1 MFDSHNK
8 KSSRPANKQKISV
21 AKLPDRPETGTHA
34 AGASVAPAERV
45 VGFDVARALAIL
57 GMVVVHFSLV
67 MAADRGSPGWLS
79 AALSFL
85 DGRPA
90 ATFVILA
97 GVGVTLMARRA
108 VLGGDPRS
116 IATVR
121 RALIIR
127 GIILLALG
135 FINLRIWPGDIL
147 RVYGVSLVVVA
158 WLTTASDRKLLLG
171 ALACAA
177 GFVAL
182 FLMFDFEKNWDW
194 DTLSYRRLWTAAGL
208 VRNLFYDGFR
218 SVFPWTGFL
227 FFGMWLGRVN
237 LRDPAVNRSVFLAA
251 IATGLGAEVVSW
263 LCVSY
268 FLAHPHGLDAETVK
282 ALFGTES
289 MPALPLFLLA
299 SGGEAVAV
307 IASCVRLSSEGHSRC
322 WHALAAT
329 GQMALTWYFAHI
341 VLGLGA
347 IVALGLTNSQTLL
360 VAAGCGAGFFAA
372 AVVVSWLWKL
382 TFRHGPLE
390 WVMRKLAREA
400 R

>member
-1 MFDSHNK
+1 
-8 KSSRPANKQKISV
+8 
-21 AKLPDRPETGTHA
+21 
-34 AGASVAPAERV
+34 
-45 VGFDVARALAIL
+45 
-57 GMVVVHFSLV
+57 MVVVHFSLV
-67 MAADRGSPGWLS
+67 MAADRSRPGWLS

-97 GVGVTLMARRA
+97 GVGVTLMSRRS
-108 VLGGDPRS
+108 VLSGDPRS
-116 IATVR
+116 IAATR
-121 RALIIR
+121 RVLIIR
-127 GIILLALG
+127 GVILLALG

-147 RVYGVSLVVVA
+147 RVYGVSLVVA
-158 WLTTASDRKLLLG
+158 ASLIAASDRRLLLG

-194 DTLSYRRLWTAAGL
+194 DTLSYHRLWTAAGL

-227 FFGMWLGRVN
+227 FFGMWLGRLD
-237 LRDPAVNRSVFLAA
+237 LRNPAVNRRVFLAA
-251 IATGLGAEVVSW
+251 MAMGLGAELVSW
-263 LCVSY
+263 RCVSY

-299 SGGEAVAV
+299 SGGEAVAA
-307 IASCVRLSSEGHSRC
+307 IAFCVRLSSEGRSRY
-322 WHALAAT
+322 WQALAAT

-347 IVALGLTNSQTLL
+347 IVALGLESSQPLL
-360 VAAGCGAGFFAA
+360 VAAGCGVCFFAV
-372 AVVVSWLWKL
+372 AVLVSWLWKL
-382 TFRHGPLE
+382 AFRHGPLE
-390 WVMRKLAREA
+390 WVMRKLAGEA

>member
-1 MFDSHNK
+1 M
-8 KSSRPANKQKISV
+8 
-21 AKLPDRPETGTHA
+21 T
-34 AGASVAPAERV
+34 ERV

-67 MAADRGSPGWLS
+67 MAADRSSPGWLS

-97 GVGVTLMARRA
+97 GVGVTLMSRRA
-108 VLGGDPRS
+108 VLSGDSRS
-116 IATVR
+116 IAGTR
-121 RALIIR
+121 RVLVIR
-127 GIILLALG
+127 GVVLLALG

-147 RVYGVSLVVVA
+147 RVYGVSLVVAA
-158 WLTTASDRKLLLG
+158 WLITASDRRLLLG

-194 DTLSYRRLWTAAGL
+194 ATLSYRRLWTPMGL

-218 SVFPWTGFL
+218 SIFPWTGFL
-227 FFGMWLGRVN
+227 FFGMWLGRLN
-237 LRDPAVNRSVFLAA
+237 LRDPAVNRRAFLAA
-251 IATGLGAEVVSW
+251 SATGLGAEVVSW
-263 LCVSY
+263 LCVYY
-268 FLAHPHGLDAETVK
+268 FLAHPHGMDAETVK

-307 IASCVRLSSEGHSRC
+307 IAFCVRLSREGHSRY
-322 WHALAAT
+322 WKPLAAT

-347 IVALGLTNSQTLL
+347 VVALGLENSQSLL
-360 VAAGCGAGFFAA
+360 MAAGCGVCFFAVA
-372 AVVVSWLWKL
+372 ILVSWLWKL
-382 TFRHGPLE
+382 AFRHGPLE
-390 WVMRKLAREA
+390 WIMRKFAGEA